1 MIIPHGSARH
11 AARRTVAGTLTD
23 MQRGTRIH
31 AASAVSKRWSLS
43 RGISDICVQ
52 DGPPARRRGAMGD
65 AVKTAS
71 NVLAELAKVKAL
83 FQQRAIV
90 AILKKQPTQSKHD
103 QELPDNG

>member
-1 MIIPHGSARH
+1 
-11 AARRTVAGTLTD
+11 
-23 MQRGTRIH
+23 
-31 AASAVSKRWSLS
+31 
-43 RGISDICVQ
+43 
-52 DGPPARRRGAMGD
+52 MGD